1 MSKYQLSRIKMV
13 ICFSALLLAV
23 SAGLAQKTSY
33 KSHLVWSEEFN
44 NNGLPDSTAWRYET
58 GSSGWGNHE
67 LENYTANDT
76 ANAIVKD
83 GALNI
88 VVRKNENGYTSARL
102 ILKQSF
108 LYGRIEIR
116 AQLPAGRGLWPAIWM
131 MPAKSF
137 YGDWPKSGEID
148 IMEQV
153 GYNPDSV
160 FFTVHTGKYNHVM
173 GTQKSKGSIIHDP
186 YGRYHVFAMERHPD
200 RIDFFMDDTLQF
212 SFKNEHT
219 GYAAWPFD
227 KPFNLILN
235 VAVGGDWGGK
245 MGVDDAIFPA
255 AMKIDYVR
263 FYKNLQ

>member
-1 MSKYQLSRIKMV
+1 MTTKYYLRIIACIAMSTSLY
-13 ICFSALLLAV
+13 FSYGQKGKLL
-23 SAGLAQKTSY
+23 Y
-33 KSHLVWSEEFN
+33 DEEFN
-44 NNGLPDSTAWRYET
+44 QPGLPDPVAWHYET
-58 GSSGWGNHE
+58 GNSGWGNHE

-88 VVRKNENGYTSARL
+88 IARKDANGYTSARL
-102 ILKQSF
+102 VSKQSF

-131 MPAKSF
+131 MPAKDF

-160 FFTVHTGKYNHVM
+160 FFTVHTEKYNHVI
-173 GTQKSKGSIIHDP
+173 GTQKSKGNIIHDP

-212 SFKNEHT
+212 SFKNERT
-219 GYAAWPFD
+219 GSAAWPFD
-227 KPFNLILN
+227 RPFNLILN

-245 MGVDDAIFPA
+245 MGVDDSIFPA

-263 FYKNLQ
+263 FYKE